1 MGRGRG
7 GLRGETGEAMCA
19 GWAGAATYAGR
30 DRRGQP
36 SARGE
41 SGEVLEGVKR
51 HGSEKLD
58 SKARP
63 RVVCGEG
70 VCGTGG
76 ARRTRRDVQG
86 GLALQHGRGETGGVT

>member
-1 MGRGRG
+1 VRG
-7 GLRGETGEAMCA
+7 GRALQRMQGETG
-19 GWAGAATYAGR
+19 AAR
-30 DRRGQP
+30 P
-36 SARGE
+36 ARGVRVV
-41 SGEVLEGVKR
+41 EVLEGVKR

-86 GLALQHGRGETGGVT
+86 GLALQHGRGETGGVS